1 MSQESEA
8 SNIDLENLPINFEQ
22 AEAQTGDTCLKDA
35 LEVITLLDSLLNDD
49 EKLDIERENIERDYL
64 LDSLLI
70 EDEDPD
76 IEFLKEMLSD

>member
-1 MSQESEA
+1 
-8 SNIDLENLPINFEQ
+8 LPINFEQ
-22 AEAQTGDTCLKDA
+22 SEAQTGDTCLKDA
-35 LEVITLLDSLLNDD
+35 LEVFTLLDSLLNDD